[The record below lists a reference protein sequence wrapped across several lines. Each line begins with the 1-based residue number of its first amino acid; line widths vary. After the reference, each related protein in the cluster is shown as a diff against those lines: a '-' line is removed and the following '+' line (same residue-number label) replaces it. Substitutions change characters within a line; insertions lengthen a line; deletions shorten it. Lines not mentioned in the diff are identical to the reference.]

1 MNDEDSRQLE
11 VLSGA
16 VGDVA
21 DYLFQWPGLSIR
33 YETPDASEW
42 AEEEAFLDPLGVARS
57 HAAVYAMGATHLLR
71 AISVAAPQGP
81 LFAAEVL
88 ARSCLE
94 GATVAWWILSAS
106 DTKEQVRRALIDRVW
121 SLEQRGKALQVVKE
135 RAAQE
140 EASKLKAKADALQE
154 HGQQKELLK
163 PRETAASARN
173 LSDLTGKLLSAHSS
187 AKFSPGL
194 AYRHLTG
201 FSHLNP
207 LSVLG
212 RRNDALSAVDETG
225 TGHVLIESSL
235 VHLSTTL
242 YIAVVA
248 CETMASAIAA
258 VTGESLNELPF
269 RTADTQYSLIMN
281 RGESEDGG

>member
-21 DYLFQWPGLSIR
+21 DYLVQWPGLSLR

-42 AEEEAFLDPLGVARS
+42 ADAEVFPDPLGVARS
-57 HAAVYAMGATHLLR
+57 HAAIYAMGATHLLR
-71 AISVAAPQGP
+71 AISAAAPQGP

-94 GATVAWWILSAS
+94 GATAAWWILSAS

-121 SLEQRGKALQVVKE
+121 SLEQRGKALEVVK
-135 RAAQE
+135 APGAKE
-140 EASKLKAKADALQE
+140 EASRLKARARTLQT

-163 PRETAASARN
+163 SQEMAARTRN
-173 LSDLTGKLLSAHSS
+173 LSDLTGQLLSAHHHAEFLSD
-187 AKFSPGL
+187 F

-212 RRNDALSAVDETG
+212 RRNDALSVVDGTG

-235 VHLSTTL
+235 VHLSLTL

-269 RTADTQYSLIMN
+269 RTADTQFSLIMN
-281 RGESEDGG
+281 RGESEDGE